1 MHTSATSVLKLINDI
16 LDFSKIQAGKLEIN
30 PRPSVIRVEVAS
42 LRHLFK
48 NEAESK
54 GLNLVLEV
62 SPNVPKS
69 VTIDVDRFKQIAINL
84 IGNCIRFYDT
94 GKVGRRID
102 YEHNGASRSD
112 RLLMEVFDTGVG
124 TSDESREKIFESFT
138 QGNAGYN
145 RDYGGTGLGL
155 SIARQLID
163 LMQGALSMESEVGK
177 GTTFNLAIP
186 IHGQIEP
193 SGSPTSKTSTNRKA
207 SKPLSILLAE
217 DNPLNQKFALSFLE
231 NAGHRVALA
240 VNGSQ
245 AISTFQTEPFDLVLM
260 DIQMPEVDGEQA
272 TLAIRE
278 IDEADVSIV
287 TLTANAMNDAR
298 DRHLEIGMN
307 SVLSKP
313 HTKEDLLELVG

>member
-1 MHTSATSVLKLINDI
+1 MHTSATSLLKLINDI

-30 PRPSVIRVEVAS
+30 PRPSGIRAEVAS
-42 LRHLFK
+42 LRPLFK
-48 NEAESK
+48 SEAESK

-84 IGNCIRFYDT
+84 IGYCITFSDT
-94 GKVGRRID
+94 IKVCMRID
-102 YEHNGASRSD
+102 YEHNDASRSD
-112 RLLMEVFDTGVG
+112 RLLVEVFDTGVG
-124 TSDESREKIFESFT
+124 ISDESREKLFKSFT

-193 SGSPTSKTSTNRKA
+193 SGSKDRTEHPTNFLKVFDGSNVDERK
-207 SKPLSILLAE
+207 LAHSSGE
-217 DNPLNQKFALSFLE
+217 VFELRRQIE
-231 NAGHRVALA
+231 HVA
-240 VNGSQ
+240 Q
-245 AISTFQTEPFDLVLM
+245 CI
-260 DIQMPEVDGEQA
+260 VDGKGPHA
-272 TLAIRE
+272 TGLDGIWSVGMCLAAEESFAIGQPV
-278 IDEADVSIV
+278 DVSDFMRPHIAS
-287 TLTANAMNDAR
+287 LT
-298 DRHLEIGMN
+298 HPPVF
-307 SVLSKP
+307 S
-313 HTKEDLLELVG
+313 

>member
-1 MHTSATSVLKLINDI
+1 MHTSATSLLKLINDI

-30 PRPSVIRVEVAS
+30 PRPSGIRVEVAS

-48 NEAESK
+48 SEAESK

-84 IGNCIRFYDT
+84 IGNCTKFSDT

-124 TSDESREKIFESFT
+124 ISDESREKIFESFT

-193 SGSPTSKTSTNRKA
+193 SGSKDRTEHPTNFLKVFDGSNVDERK
-207 SKPLSILLAE
+207 LAHSSGE
-217 DNPLNQKFALSFLE
+217 VFELRRQIE
-231 NAGHRVALA
+231 HVA
-240 VNGSQ
+240 Q
-245 AISTFQTEPFDLVLM
+245 CI
-260 DIQMPEVDGEQA
+260 VDGKGPHA
-272 TLAIRE
+272 TGLDGIWSVGMCLAAEESFAIGQPV
-278 IDEADVSIV
+278 DVSDFMRPHIAS
-287 TLTANAMNDAR
+287 LT
-298 DRHLEIGMN
+298 HPPVF
-307 SVLSKP
+307 S
-313 HTKEDLLELVG
+313 